1 MQNLYRYSSSLI
13 TDSDLRFKR
22 YLFNQIDWNDR
33 LIGIT
38 GARGI
43 GKTTLLLQHIK
54 QSFGT
59 SEEALYVSL
68 DNFYFL
74 KKSLF
79 ELAEEFSVNGGKFLF
94 IDEVHRY
101 PTWSSEIKNIYETF
115 RNLKIVFS
123 GSSALQIF
131 KAEGDLS
138 RRASMY
144 KLSSMSLREYI
155 ELAHNVVFQSY
166 TLSELLEHHIDIASE
181 ITTRIK
187 PLPIFKDYLKGGSYP
202 FYLGSSASFHQRL
215 LSTVNV
221 IIENDLMAIEHFS
234 YTTLVHLRRLLAL
247 IADSVPFKPNISELS
262 RKTGIS
268 RDILLRLIDLLEKSE
283 LLISL
288 RQDSSPTGYLTK
300 PEKIYLNNTS
310 LLYSLTLNQNPE
322 TGTLRETFFVNQLR
336 ENHLVNLPKKG
347 DFIVEGKFVF
357 EVGGRNKTAQ
367 QIADLS
373 EAFIVQDDIE
383 VGYRNRI
390 PLWLF
395 VLGSISVLP
404 ELIHREQ
411 PIRVD

>member
-43 GKTTLLLQHIK
+43 GKTTLLLQRIK

-101 PTWSSEIKNIYETF
+101 PTWSSEIKNIYDTF

-155 ELAHNVVFQSY
+155 ELAHNEVFQSY

-288 RQDSSPTGYLTK
+288 RQDSFPTGYLTK

-395 VLGSISVLP
+395 GFLY
-404 ELIHREQ
+404 
-411 PIRVD
+411 